1 MFNGDGPLSG
11 NIKILGTVLE
21 DANKAI
27 KDAAKAAV
35 KAMDLNLTQHND
47 NSNIRFATPDVGL
60 MESSDVMSVINTKW
74 LTNGPTVREFEKR
87 IADVS
92 KTDRAVAY
100 DSCTGAMEMAL
111 RALGVGKGDE
121 VITTPYTYTSTAEVI
136 RNVGA
141 KIVFVDLDGV
151 SFEMDYEKVAA
162 AITEKTKAV
171 IPVDIGGK
179 MCNYESLIAAVLSKI
194 DIFKPKNTIQKAIGR
209 VAIVADAAHS
219 FGATMKG
226 KASGELADFTCFSF
240 HVLKNITTGGEGGAV
255 VWKNIEGIDN
265 DELETKLRL
274 LGDHGQTSRDKSKG
288 WEYDIALFGYNSIMT
303 NIDAAMG
310 IAQLDRLDEIV
321 GRRMEVTARYDSL
334 FRTLDFGDGCN
345 RVTPLIE
352 HFAPTYTS
360 AMHLYPIRLEV
371 HSEEK
376 TIEEIRNEMY
386 FALRDA
392 GIPCNVHYKP
402 LPMMTAYKRA
412 GYSIDDYPNAYDMF
426 RSLLTIPYHTE
437 LTMGQQQYIVSE
449 IEKAVKKY
457 E

>member
-1 MFNGDGPLSG
+1 MFNGGGPLSG
-11 NIKILGTVLE
+11 NIKILGRVLE
-21 DANKAI
+21 DANTAI
-27 KDAAKAAV
+27 KDAAAR
-35 KAMDLNLTQHND
+35 AMSGHLTTDND
-47 NSNIRFATPDVGL
+47 NEHIRFATPDVGL
-60 MESSDVMSVINTKW
+60 VESSKVMNIINTRW
-74 LTNGPTVREFEKR
+74 LTNGPAVREFEKK
-87 IADVS
+87 IAEIS
-92 KTDRAVAY
+92 KCDRAVAY

-111 RALGVGKGDE
+111 RALGIGRGDE
-121 VITTPYTYTSTAEVI
+121 VITTPYTYSATAEVI

-141 KIVFVDLDGV
+141 KIVFVDLDGK

-171 IPVDIGGK
+171 MPVDIGGK
-179 MCNYESLIAAVLSKI
+179 LCNYESLMAAVSSKV
-194 DIFKPKNTIQKAIGR
+194 DVFKPKNAIQKAIGR

-219 FGATMKG
+219 FGATRNG
-226 KASGELADFTCFSF
+226 KANGELADFTCFSF

-303 NIDAAMG
+303 NVDAAMG

-334 FRTLDFGDGCN
+334 FRTLDFGDSCN

-360 AMHLYPIRLEV
+360 AMHLYPIRLEI
-371 HSEEK
+371 HSEDK
-376 TIEEIRNEMY
+376 TIEEIRNEVY

-402 LPMMTAYKRA
+402 LPMMTAYKKA
-412 GYSIDDYPNAYDMF
+412 GYSIEDYPNAYEMF
-426 RSLLTIPYHTE
+426 SSLLTIPYHTE